1 MCVFISFPKIVVFQ
15 KHVFV
20 IEFLRVHACIVFLL
34 HADTKAEMPPVSVTE
49 HSDMQMSK
57 CNRHSLFVLF
67 LLLCVCMCTT
77 YMQCINFNGDLHFF
91 SKQLISQALTRT

>member
-1 MCVFISFPKIVVFQ
+1 MQ

-49 HSDMQMSK
+49 HSDIQMSK

-67 LLLCVCMCTT
+67 FIVVCVHV
-77 YMQCINFNGDLHFF
+77 YNIHVVHKFQ
-91 SKQLISQALTRT
+91 R